1 MTRRRLPP
9 AVLGSFIL
17 LLLASLM
24 GLILAGR
31 SAPAVLSHPDVSP
44 LHALAAMP
52 PDWQTVAL
60 LSSRETDLPAAALW
74 AKIDAVSTWPDWS
87 RSAISL
93 AERTDSSEAGTI
105 RFRINML
112 YGMLPLTYEAPVLPA
127 PAPGVQQ
134 LLWGR
139 AQPGAATLFAW
150 RVTELP
156 EGRRRVSLVA
166 YLHGPTYGAVRAVLE
181 GAGQRQIDKVL
192 THLLTAARP

>member
-1 MTRRRLPP
+1 MTPRRLPS

-31 SAPAVLSHPDVSP
+31 SAPAVLAHPDVAP
-44 LHALAAMP
+44 LQAFAGTPA
-52 PDWQTVAL
+52 DWQTVAL
-60 LSSRETDLPAAALW
+60 LSSRETDLPATALW
-74 AKIDAVSTWPDWS
+74 AKINAVSSWPSWS
-87 RSAISL
+87 RSAVSL
-93 AERTDSSEAGTI
+93 AEKNDNSEVGTI

-112 YGMLPLTYEAPVLPA
+112 YGLLPLTYEAPLLPA
-127 PAPGVQQ
+127 ASPGVQQ

-156 EGRRRVSLVA
+156 ENRRRVSLVA
-166 YLHGPTYGAVRAVLE
+166 YLHGPSYGAVRAVLE
-181 GAGQRQIDKVL
+181 GAGQQQIDSIV
-192 THLLTAARP
+192 THLLTAARS

>member
-31 SAPAVLSHPDVSP
+31 SAPAVLTHPDVAP
-44 LHALAAMP
+44 FHALAATP
-52 PDWQTVAL
+52 TDWQTIVL

-74 AKIDAVSTWPDWS
+74 AKINAVSTWPTWS
-87 RSAISL
+87 RSAISI
-93 AERTDSSEAGTI
+93 AEKKEGSEAGTI

-112 YGMLPLTYEAPVLPA
+112 YGLLPLTYEAPLLPA
-127 PAPGVQQ
+127 ATPGVQQ

-166 YLHGPTYGAVRAVLE
+166 YLHGPAYGAVRAVLE
-181 GAGQRQIDKVL
+181 GAGQRQIDTIV